1 MTEIFKRYKYVYDS
15 RKHLLEMLEDRGF
28 DIEHL
33 KNYTVEDIKSY
44 SWKIYNIARYWSI
57 RYIY

>member
-28 DIEHL
+28 PVENL
-33 KNYTVEDIKSY
+33 TNYTSEDIKES
-44 SWKIYNIARYWSI
+44 K
-57 RYIY
+57 